1 MNKRK
6 VTKMAF
12 RSMRQR
18 RYNKL
23 LESGFT
29 RGEARALSAIPLT
42 AVPYMRDIIRLRKTQ
57 VKQWVKSGEV
67 KTKKQLYE
75 KIREWYIK
83 KGFTKSVQSGFYKTL
98 TAKDVWQLLR
108 WAEREFGHKYPDY
121 VSPFRR
127 KRRDFVPFKGR

>member
-1 MNKRK
+1 
-6 VTKMAF
+6 MAF

-23 LESGFT
+23 LTSGFT

-67 KTKKQLYE
+67 RTERELYRQIA
-75 KIREWYIK
+75 KWYRA
-83 KGFTKSVQSGFYKTL
+83 KGFTKRAELGFFETPK
-98 TAKDVWQLLR
+98 AKDVWQLLR
-108 WAEREFGHKYPDY
+108 WAEREFGYKYPSY

>member
-1 MNKRK
+1 
-6 VTKMAF
+6 MAF

-23 LESGFT
+23 LGYGFT

-83 KGFTKSVQSGFYKTL
+83 KGFIKPAQSGFFKTPK
-98 TAKDVWQLLR
+98 AKDVWQLLR
-108 WAEREFGHKYPDY
+108 FAEREFGYKYPSY

-127 KRRDFVPFKGR
+127 KRRDFIPFKGR